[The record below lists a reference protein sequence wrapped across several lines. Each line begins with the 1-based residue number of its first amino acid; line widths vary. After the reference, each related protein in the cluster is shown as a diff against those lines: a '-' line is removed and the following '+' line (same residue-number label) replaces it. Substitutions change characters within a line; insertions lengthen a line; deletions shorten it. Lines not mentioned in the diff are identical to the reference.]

1 MGDWKPLQEKQLT
14 DKDGGSHTI
23 YLWKIEGGAKADTQ
37 GKNVR
42 QAASEA
48 LALSAADEKDKEPDV
63 IYVPTAQGV
72 VDRMLELAEV
82 KKTDLVYDLGCG
94 DARIVI
100 TAAKKYGCKAV
111 GYDIDPLRIADSNR
125 NLKLAV
131 LLGALTT
138 DSQGSEKGVRIGR
151 PFPKGPAAQAGL
163 KEGDVIK
170 AMDSKAVANGRQL
183 VELLKKKE
191 HGDKVN
197 FTVARNSENK
207 EIALT
212 SGSDEVDKRVTIEK
226 KDIFTLDLSKAQ
238 VITLYLLPELNVKL
252 IPQLE
257 KLKPGCRIVSHDFDM
272 RGVKPKKVERIT
284 TKDDSGNERE
294 HTIYLWTTPLEKE

>member
-1 MGDWKPLQEKQLT
+1 MAEDALDLTGDRAEIRLVRPSDQPPPEQCHKNPRGRAGRQG
-14 DKDGGSHTI
+14 DPGSSRF
-23 YLWKIEGGAKADTQ
+23 YL
-37 GKNVR
+37 
-42 QAASEA
+42 S
-48 LALSAADEKDKEPDV
+48 
-63 IYVPTAQGV
+63 
-72 VDRMLELAEV
+72 LED
-82 KKTDLVYDLGCG
+82 DLMRLFGSD
-94 DARIVI
+94 
-100 TAAKKYGCKAV
+100 
-111 GYDIDPLRIADSNR
+111 RIAGIMER
-125 NLKLAV
+125 L
-131 LLGALTT
+131 
-138 DSQGSEKGVRIGR
+138 
-151 PFPKGPAAQAGL
+151 GL

-284 TKDDSGNERE
+284 AKDDNGNERE
-294 HTIYLWTTPLEKE
+294 HTIYLWITPLEKEKE